1 MTISSSA
8 TASATAGLPQGVTR
22 RGILGLAAGALLVPF
37 ASRMASAQ
45 QAIGSMLPIE
55 QLDAALLAAMKAGRT
70 TPFAQRYAML
80 SPAIE
85 QSLDLNSMLR
95 GAVGFG
101 WYSLL
106 REQKSPL
113 ASAFQ
118 RYTVSN
124 YAANFDSYDGQS
136 FRVLPH
142 THQLLNGEVVVR
154 TEIIRPNKS
163 AVEIGYVMRQTAEGW
178 RAIDVL
184 TDGTISQVA
193 VQRSDFGGLLASG
206 GAPALQAGLERKVT
220 TLSGGALA

>member
-8 TASATAGLPQGVTR
+8 TANATAEWLTR
-22 RGILGLAAGALLVPF
+22 RGILGLAAGALFVPF

-45 QAIGSMLPIE
+45 QASGSMLPIE
-55 QLDAALLAAMKAGRT
+55 RLNAALLAAMKAGRNT
-70 TPFAQRYAML
+70 AFAQRYAIL
-80 SPAIE
+80 TPAIE
-85 QSLDLNSMLR
+85 QSFDLNGMLR
-95 GAVGFG
+95 AAIGFG
-101 WYSLL
+101 WYRLP
-106 REQKSPL
+106 REQKSAL

-136 FRVLPH
+136 FRVLPQ
-142 THQLLNGEVVVR
+142 TRQLPNGEVVVR

-163 AVEIGYVMRQTAEGW
+163 PVEIGYVMRQTAECW
-178 RAIDVL
+178 KAIDVL

-220 TLSGGALA
+220 TLSAGATA